1 MSDTSDNLQPLISH
15 LVELRTRLVRGILVF
30 ILGFIIAF
38 AFSAQLYDVLVAP
51 LSNVLPGQKLVT
63 IGIASPFLLQIKI
76 AALVAFVVTLPHT
89 LYQIWAFV
97 APGLYTHEKKL
108 VAPLIIASTLLFLL
122 GMSFAYFLVFG
133 VVFKFIASVVP
144 ASMQWLPDSGE
155 YLDFAMGLF
164 LAFGVTFEVPIAVI
178 VMVRMGFVTVAK
190 LREIRSYVIVGAFVI
205 AAIVT
210 PPDVLSQCLLAIP
223 LWLLYEAGVLVASWL
238 YQPKV
243 SEQQQS

>member
-1 MSDTSDNLQPLISH
+1 MSELSDNLQPLISH
-15 LVELRTRLVRGILVF
+15 LVELRTRLVRGALVF
-30 ILGFIIAF
+30 IVGFLIAF
-38 AFSAQLYDVLVAP
+38 AFSAQLYDLLVAP
-51 LSNVLPGQKLVT
+51 LAAVLPGQKLVT
-63 IGIASPFLLQIKI
+63 IGIASPFLVQVKI
-76 AALVAFVVTLPHT
+76 AAMTAFVVTLPHT
-89 LYQIWAFV
+89 LYQVWAFV

-108 VAPLIIASTLLFLL
+108 IAPLIIASTLLFLL
-122 GMSFAYFLVFG
+122 GMGFAYFLVFG

-155 YLDFAMGLF
+155 YLDFAMGMF

-178 VMVRMGFVTVAK
+178 IMVRMGFVSVAK

-238 YQPKV
+238 YQPPKTATPV
-243 SEQQQS
+243 L